1 MKQYTIHKNTENPN
15 MTNQTKASPH
25 RLLRVVPP
33 ERIHP
38 HRRLNNDERKHPMTT
53 ATRQQVSDRVLA
65 IVAELTHAQVADIK
79 GSDRLREDLG
89 LDSMQSMEM
98 LSRVSEE
105 FEVDPDMEKAM
116 QVQTVDEV
124 VNVLAQTIGA
134 A

>member
-1 MKQYTIHKNTENPN
+1 
-15 MTNQTKASPH
+15 
-25 RLLRVVPP
+25 
-33 ERIHP
+33 
-38 HRRLNNDERKHPMTT
+38 MTT

-65 IVAELTHAQVADIK
+65 IVAELTNTKVADIK
-79 GSDRLREDLG
+79 STDRLREDLG

-124 VNVLAQTIGA
+124 VAVLAQTIGA